1 MLTLTAW
8 EIDTQRGADQA
19 PEKVKKLHNEVLFQ
33 LHDAAVVSCE
43 ARQNRPKTRE
53 RHDTTSAGAVIGIS
67 DDFIREVRRNA

>member
-8 EIDTQRGADQA
+8 
-19 PEKVKKLHNEVLFQ
+19 
-33 LHDAAVVSCE
+33 HDAAVVSCE
-43 ARQNRPKTRE
+43 AGQNRPKTRE